1 MKIKSIINK
10 AKEKSKNLI
19 KNGAGHVILGS
30 FITKF
35 ITFFGS
41 IFIVR
46 FLTKS
51 EYGVLSYYE
60 NIFSYFCILSGMGMA
75 SGILRYLI
83 LADTMEEKKGCYN
96 MALKRGSLWNLM
108 LLGLCVGFCVFYP
121 HPESFKGYPE
131 VFMCLALCIPLVYI
145 CNISLS
151 SYRSLFDYK
160 RYAYL
165 AVVTA
170 FILVGARVLG
180 AAFGGLM
187 GSVFGRLMAEIA
199 CVILCLVTIYLFHF
213 KKVVE
218 KRPSKAFSKDFT
230 KYSLQMMLTDGLWAV
245 FMLNDIFLLGQIT
258 GDDVMVADYKIAYVI
273 PANISII
280 ASSICI
286 FTAPYFT
293 KRDNE
298 GDTKWVSAKLKESL
312 LVTMAAIGGVAII
325 CFLLGKPL
333 IKLLFGAQYLSAVP
347 IMNIL
352 LIASFFN
359 NGIRT
364 VIANFLSAVGEQ
376 KKNLIVAG
384 IGVVVQVALDIILI
398 KQMGAIG
405 VGISSITVFLI
416 MSLVL
421 LFFVRN
427 RLVRN
432 K

>member
-1 MKIKSIINK
+1 MDSRNVLKKISD
-10 AKEKSKNLI
+10 KSKSLI

-46 FLTKS
+46 FLSKS

-60 NIFSYFCILSGMGMA
+60 NILGYFCVFSGMGMA
-75 SGILRYLI
+75 SGVLRYLI
-83 LADTMEEKKGCYN
+83 LADTKEEKKGCYN
-96 MALKRGSLWNLM
+96 MALKKGSLWNA
-108 LLGLCVGFCVFYP
+108 GLCLICILFCYFYK
-121 HPESFKGYPE
+121 HPASFQGYPK
-131 VFMCLALCIPLVYI
+131 VYLCLALCIPFIYI
-145 CNISLS
+145 TNMSLAFF
-151 SYRSLFDYK
+151 RSLFDYK

-165 AVVTA
+165 AIVTA
-170 FILVGARVLG
+170 FLLVLARVVGA
-180 AAFGGLM
+180 AIGGLNY
-187 GSVFGRLMAEIA
+187 SVSGRLSAEILCVVI
-199 CVILCLVTIYLFHF
+199 CVIVIYRYHF
-213 KKVVE
+213 RCVGLKKPND
-218 KRPSKAFSKDFT
+218 KFSKEFT

-280 ASSICI
+280 ASSICL

-293 KRDNE
+293 KKDKE
-298 GDTKWVSAKLKESL
+298 GDTKWVSTKLRESL
-312 LVTMAAIGGVAII
+312 LVNMASIGGVAIL
-325 CFLLGKPL
+325 CFLLGKPI
-333 IKLLFGAQYLSAVP
+333 IKLLFGAQYLSAAP

-384 IGVVVQVALDIILI
+384 IGVVLQVILDIILI

-405 VGISSITVFLI
+405 VGISSIMVYLI
-416 MSLVL
+416 MSIVL

-427 RLVRN
+427 RLRY

>member
-1 MKIKSIINK
+1 MTLLKLIS
-10 AKEKSKNLI
+10 EKTKNLI

-60 NIFSYFCILSGMGMA
+60 NILGYFCIFSGMGMA

-83 LADTMEEKKGCYN
+83 LAETIEEKKGCYS
-96 MALKRGSLWNLM
+96 MALKRGNTWNIA
-108 LLGLCVGFCVFYP
+108 LCVICTAFCFFYK
-121 HPESFKGYPE
+121 HPDSFQGYPE
-131 VFMCLALCIPLVYI
+131 VYVCLAICIPLIYT
-145 CNISLS
+145 CNMSLG

-165 AVVTA
+165 AIITA
-170 FILVGARVLG
+170 FLLVAARVAG
-180 AAFGGLM
+180 AAIGGLNY
-187 GSVFGRLMAEIA
+187 SVYGRLVAEIA
-199 CVILCLVTIYLFHF
+199 CVTICVITINNYHF
-213 KKVVE
+213 KGIRQKKPQKE
-218 KRPSKAFSKDFT
+218 FSKAFT
-230 KYSLQMMLTDGLWAV
+230 GYSLQMMLTDGLWAV

-293 KRDNE
+293 KKDKE
-298 GDTKWVSAKLKESL
+298 GDKKWISAKLKESL
-312 LVTMAAIGGVAII
+312 FVTMAAIGIIAII
-325 CFLLGKPL
+325 CFLLGKQL
-333 IKLLFGAQYLSAVP
+333 ITLLFGTQYVTAVP
-347 IMNIL
+347 IMNAL

-364 VIANFLSAVGEQ
+364 VIANFLSAIGEQ

-384 IGVVVQVALDIILI
+384 IGVIFQVILDIVLI
-398 KQMGAIG
+398 RQLGVIG
-405 VGISSITVFLI
+405 VAISSISVYLI

-427 RLVRN
+427 RLTVI
-432 K
+432 